1 MDAQITGET
10 DKLLGLSIIDN
21 NDVEHVLDV
30 RKYDGKITGHK
41 QDGYPDKA
49 AKRTH
54 SEGEHVG
61 HARKYAQY
69 YVDQETEHDTLP
81 WDIDAERFET
91 VRQAL
96 QDLSIE
102 DIETYFG
109 ELLDQSLS
117 HYADDPDV
125 DIGHTIRPQSL
136 PAEMIGGDDAVM
148 YKQEIYL
155 DEDDQIEATSGIG
168 IMYYVAR
175 GDRTTVWHGD
185 APDREPD
192 ARVEVF
198 PAPLVDPAPFRD
210 YLAYNLRC
218 QIRDC
223 YLMMGMEPPEAYK
236 VLGPGQYRFTGKYDS
251 FDLYP
256 PYYNFGAEIPGY
268 SHEFRPALPITWDE
282 LGSIVSSERDQSLF
296 DQIKGSL
303 FSR

>member
-1 MDAQITGET
+1 M
-10 DKLLGLSIIDN
+10 
-21 NDVEHVLDV
+21 
-30 RKYDGKITGHK
+30 
-41 QDGYPDKA
+41 
-49 AKRTH
+49 
-54 SEGEHVG
+54 
-61 HARKYAQY
+61 
-69 YVDQETEHDTLP
+69 DQETEHDTLP

-96 QDLSIE
+96 QELSIGN
-102 DIETYFG
+102 IETYFG
-109 ELLDQSLS
+109 ELLEQSLS

-125 DIGHTIRPQSL
+125 DIGNTTRPQSL

-155 DEDDQIEATSGIG
+155 DEDDRIEATSGIG

-210 YLAYNLRC
+210 YLVYNLRC

-236 VLGPGQYRFTGKYDS
+236 VLGHGQYRFTGKYDS

-256 PYYNFGAEIPGY
+256 PYYDFSAEIPGY
-268 SHEFRPALPITWDE
+268 SHEFRPDLPITWDE
-282 LGSIVSSERDQSLF
+282 LGSIVSSEREQSLF